1 MQDELFTGLFT
12 NDLTEFFVHEVQSY
26 FIFLDLNTSSGILS
40 HAILVKPF
48 AASAAFNKKSVQI
61 I

>member
-12 NDLTEFFVHEVQSY
+12 NYLTEFFVHEVQSY

-40 HAILVKPF
+40 Q
-48 AASAAFNKKSVQI
+48 SW
-61 I
+61 

>member
-12 NDLTEFFVHEVQSY
+12 NYLTEFFVHEVQSY
-26 FIFLDLNTSSGILS
+26 FIFLDLNTTSGTL
-40 HAILVKPF
+40 LRVPF
-48 AASAAFNKKSVQI
+48 ALAPFGI